1 VPTSVLDDLQQAL
14 ADAGRLVEA
23 LRDDQW
29 GASTPCSDWD
39 VRDVVRHLTAGNA
52 LFAGAIAGK
61 QVPDEGVGLL
71 ASDAAAYA
79 RSVEL
84 LVTAATTP
92 EALDQLV
99 SVPFGVVPGPVA
111 VQMRVVEALVHG
123 WDVARATGQP
133 TTFADDLVDRTDAFT
148 RQLLE
153 RVPPGRSPFHPPAPA
168 ADDAPPLDRLAA
180 LLGRS
185 A

>member
-1 VPTSVLDDLQQAL
+1 LPTSVLDDLQQSL
-14 ADAGRLVEA
+14 AGAGRLVEA

-29 GASTPCSDWD
+29 DARTPCNDWD

-52 LFAGAIAGK
+52 LFGSAIAGK
-61 QVPDEGVGLL
+61 QVPDEGVGPI
-71 ASDAAAYA
+71 ASDAAAHA
-79 RSVEL
+79 RSVEV
-84 LVTAATTP
+84 LVAAACAP
-92 EALDQLV
+92 DALDRLV

-123 WDVARATGQP
+123 WDLARATGQP
-133 TTFADDLVDRTDAFT
+133 TTFADELVDRTDVFT

-153 RVPPGRSPFHPPAPA
+153 RVPPGRSPFRPPVPA